1 MLEYI
6 LGFVLGDGNISKSG
20 SLVRL
25 YDQNYEF
32 VSTTLRNAFVNV
44 FDVNPSISFDRF
56 NNSYV
61 LHKWS
66 KRIWTQLH
74 SLGVPAGKKARII
87 TVPETIKLGTVEQK
101 SSFISGVFDAEG
113 SLTSFSEKRRHPT
126 GYPYFEV
133 KMYSPRFIDDLQS
146 LLTEVSVEF
155 SPRIYHYNYG
165 SILRLN
171 GKKQI
176 ELIWSHLKLLH
187 PRFLPAR

>member
-6 LGFVLGDGNISKSG
+6 LGFVLGDGNILKSG

-74 SLGVPAGKKARII
+74 SLGVPAGRKATII
-87 TVPETIKLGTVEQK
+87 AVPETIKLGTVEQK
-101 SSFISGVFDAEG
+101 SLFMSGVFDAEG

-126 GYPYFEV
+126 SYPYFEV
-133 KMYSPRFIDDLQS
+133 KMCSPRFIDDLQS
-146 LLTEVSVEF
+146 LLTKVSVEF
-155 SPRIYHYNYG
+155 SPRIYHYDYG